1 MLKTMDSVAAMNG
14 AETAGL
20 RRRELLAGAGVVAL
34 ATAMPARAANA
45 AYGEL
50 GGEEIVLTVARGTVA
65 MKGGRAQAV
74 TINGTVPG
82 PLLRLREGRRVRI
95 TVRNTLDEPTSIHWH
110 GLLVPFQMD
119 GVPGLSFPGIG
130 PGESFTYDFVPRQS
144 GTYWYH
150 SHSGLQEFSGMY
162 GPLVIE
168 PADGPAQGREHVVV
182 LSDHS
187 FVSPARILRN
197 LKLDPGY
204 YNRNRQTLAG
214 LLAGRDQ
221 PAADRMEWA
230 RMRMD
235 PTDIA
240 DVTGRVLTYLVN
252 GRDPDTPW
260 TGLYTPG
267 EAITLRLINAG
278 AMTIFNVRIPGLP
291 LQVVTMDGQPVVPV
305 EVDEL
310 QLSPGETCDV
320 VIRPGDG
327 AHALVC
333 ESVDRSGMAVGMI
346 APRDGMRAPVPA
358 LRQRPVLTMRDM
370 GMDMAGMGGMDM
382 AGMGH
387 SMSMRDGAN
396 APQVTLGP
404 GVEMIAP
411 MPVDRTGD
419 PGLGLDAR
427 YVPAGHRVLTYRDL
441 VSPMPNPD
449 VRPAEREIEVHLTGS
464 MDRYMWSMDGKTMS
478 EAHEPIPLRAGE
490 RVRFTLVN
498 DTMMA
503 HPIHLHGHYFEL
515 VTGHGDRSPRKHTVS
530 VLPGGK
536 VSFDTTAEGGDWAFH
551 CHMFLHMAMGMM
563 RVVQVRPA

>member
-1 MLKTMDSVAAMNG
+1 MSRIAIMDLPPLARRTMLKA
-14 AETAGL
+14 AGL
-20 RRRELLAGAGVVAL
+20 AGLTGMMAPVRASAVA
-34 ATAMPARAANA
+34 PAVLS
-45 AYGEL
+45 GPD
-50 GGEEIVLTVARGTVA
+50 IDLTVARGSIT
-65 MKGGRAQAV
+65 MHGRPAQAV
-74 TINGTVPG
+74 TINGSVPA
-82 PLLRLREGRRVRI
+82 PLLRLREGQRVRI
-95 TVRNTLDEPTSIHWH
+95 TVRNALDEPTSVHWH

-119 GVPGLSFPGIG
+119 GVPGLSFPGIA
-130 PGESFTYDFVPRQS
+130 PRESFTYEFVPRQS

-162 GPLVIE
+162 GPIVIDPAE
-168 PADGPAQGREHVVV
+168 PDPAPMREHVFV

-187 FVSPARILRN
+187 FVRPARILRN

-204 YNRNRQTLAG
+204 YNRHPQTLSG
-214 LLAGRDQ
+214 LLAGKDQ
-221 PAADRMEWA
+221 PLAERLAWA

-240 DVTGRVLTYLVN
+240 DVTAAVLTYLVN
-252 GRDPDTPW
+252 GRDPSDPW
-260 TGLYTPG
+260 TGAVAPG
-267 EAITLRLINAG
+267 EPVRLRLINAG
-278 AMTIFNVRIPGLP
+278 AMSVFDVRIPDLP
-291 LQVVTMDGQPVVPV
+291 LTVVAADGQPVVPV

-320 VIRPGDG
+320 IVHPTTD

-333 ESVDRSGMAVGMI
+333 ESVDRSGMAVAMLAVRPG
-346 APRDGMRAPVPA
+346 ARAPVPP

-370 GMDMAGMGGMDM
+370 GMDMGGMDM

-396 APQVTLGP
+396 APGVRLGP

-411 MPVDRTGD
+411 MPVDRTGE

-427 YVPAGHRVLTYRDL
+427 YVPHGHRVLTYRDL
-441 VSPMPNPD
+441 VSTSQNPD
-449 VRPAEREIEVHLTGS
+449 PRAPAREIEVHLTGN
-464 MDRYMWSMDGKTMS
+464 MERYMWSMDGKTLS
-478 EAHEPIPLRAGE
+478 ESHEPIPLRTGE

-515 VTGHGDRSPRKHTVS
+515 VTGHGNRSPRKHTINVA
-530 VLPGGK
+530 PGGK
-536 VSFDTTAEGGDWAFH
+536 VSFDVTGEPGDWAFH
-551 CHMFLHMAMGMM
+551 CHMFLHMATGMM

>member
-1 MLKTMDSVAAMNG
+1 MNS
-14 AETAGL
+14 AKMAGL

-34 ATAMPARAANA
+34 VSALPARAANVT
-45 AYGEL
+45 YGEL
-50 GGEEIVLTVARGTVA
+50 GGEEIVLTIARGTVA

-168 PADGPAQGREHVVV
+168 PAGGAAQGREHVVV

-187 FVSPARILRN
+187 FVAPARILRN

-204 YNRNRQTLAG
+204 YNRNRQTLGG
-214 LLAGRDQ
+214 LLAGKDQ
-221 PAADRMEWA
+221 PAADRLEWA

-252 GRDPDTPW
+252 GRDPDAPW

-267 EAITLRLINAG
+267 EAVTLRLINAG

-291 LQVVTMDGQPVVPV
+291 LQVVAMDGQPVVPV
-305 EVDEL
+305 DVDEL

-346 APRDGMRAPVPA
+346 APREGLRAPVPA
-358 LRQRPVLTMRDM
+358 LRQRPILTMRDM
-370 GMDMAGMGGMDM
+370 GMDMGGTGMSHGGGMDM
-382 AGMGH
+382 AAMGH
-387 SMSMRDGAN
+387 SMAMRDGNN
-396 APQVTLGP
+396 APQVRLGP

-441 VSPMPNPD
+441 VSPVPNPD

-478 EAHEPIPLRAGE
+478 EAHEPIPLRNGE

-515 VTGHGDRSPRKHTVS
+515 VTGHGERSPRKHTVS

-536 VSFDTTAEGGDWAFH
+536 VSFDTTAEAGDWAFH